1 MKERLIKL
9 NIDVS
14 TRALD
19 KTPSFA
25 LKAFEY
31 TLMSRLPDLP
41 EYPAYSEAIKELHS
55 TSSYQLRRLAM
66 RNADYF
72 SVSQDKAKLFENA
85 SLIEKS
91 EGFL

>member
-9 NIDVS
+9 NIDIS
-14 TRALD
+14 TRALE
-19 KTPSFA
+19 KISSFA

-31 TLMSRLPDLP
+31 TLMSRLPDQP
-41 EYPAYSEAIKELHS
+41 EYPAYSEAVKELHS

-72 SVSQDKAKLFENA
+72 SVGHGKVKVKVKL
-85 SLIEKS
+85 SKVLC
-91 EGFL
+91 